1 METQNFEKHTQHD
14 IFLYILTVV
23 VIVLWVLLSVIAK
36 KIDSVVPLHGLQYIM
51 PFLVP
56 LFLIALLMKMR
67 RYATTLQDRIIRQEV
82 QFRYFVATGKVL
94 PASIT
99 LSQIIG
105 LRFAWDA
112 EFIELT
118 NQVALHPERSSK
130 DIKKQVKH
138 WKGDFNRV

>member
-1 METQNFEKHTQHD
+1 
-14 IFLYILTVV
+14 
-23 VIVLWVLLSVIAK
+23 
-36 KIDSVVPLHGLQYIM
+36 M

-105 LRFAWDA
+105 LRFA
-112 EFIELT
+112 
-118 NQVALHPERSSK
+118 
-130 DIKKQVKH
+130 
-138 WKGDFNRV
+138 